1 MSSAAPPPEGPP
13 GGTPPDSPPPE
24 PQPAPI
30 TGEQSAPEAAL
41 PSDPPPAPAETV
53 SAPELPPA
61 APPPPPAVHYP
72 GHFGSGQRPWALIAA
87 IVAMLLLGAVGIALM
102 PKPPTPIVAELV
114 PTIGDLV
121 PVHTQVSI
129 GTETIRELRRLAKD
143 DIIVTDAGGRA
154 RVRLDSGATV
164 VIDGGSKL
172 AVTETGLRLEAGRIF
187 VNGTSVATTVDLG
200 VGSVSVVGSALA
212 LERREK
218 TKVYVASGE
227 VTARSKGKEATVKT
241 GETADL
247 SNGLEVGPERG
258 FDDWTGGLAAP
269 WSASGPP
276 RRALGEVWGRTEP
289 GQIGSPLTIRTHDVR
304 AVIHG
309 EVAETKVKTTF
320 FNAGAA
326 TVVGDFRMGVPS
338 EAIVSAFAVT
348 RDTNRIKGSVM
359 LAARDKIAKQVDTT
373 QPNTLEWAGE
383 GWLRGTL
390 PNIQPG
396 KSVTVEVSYV
406 EWLPVRVKGDS
417 HVVQYRYPLVGAS
430 TAPIVGEMFIQV
442 DATPSGASAL
452 AAGMGATAD
461 GGSVELRKSDFRASA
476 DFVVDVEIPKPLAA
490 ARAYVAEGEDDE
502 DESTIVVRTEV
513 PRLTGT
519 KEEGVTLAVVIDTSA
534 SIDPALLDAGRAFV
548 ESLVAGLGERDRL
561 LVLGADT
568 VVRSIGPDAMGP
580 VDAARKT
587 ATLEALAGMTRGG
600 ATDLGRA
607 LEAAA
612 DAIPEDAPSAMVVY
626 VGDGFPSV
634 GDQTAEAITARLARR
649 KQGVPRIGA
658 VLLGP
663 TTNRRAFAALTRG
676 SGPLVEVG
684 DSEEAASA
692 SISLLE
698 HALVPTVTGVSV
710 ELGPSVARIYPRQD
724 SAAVQGSSL
733 MIVGKLASDPPK
745 SIRFSYREGTQKKSE
760 ERALTL
766 VKGEHP
772 EDVARRW
779 AKARAEAMALA
790 GRGREAV
797 TDAALEVGLLTPWT
811 AWVAWQNRP
820 GNTREYTGTSL
831 GSRVLELGQSADG
844 FDVDVGDRGA
854 PPLSLANDD
863 DAVLD
868 LTDVGLEQSLYLA
881 VVRTI
886 EDASGQLRACRDTRA
901 ALRPDLPPSVQ
912 IQLKL
917 DGDAK
922 VSDVK
927 VNNAGDEMLA
937 RCVATVIENLPY
949 PRVGSKMEVVVAHSV
964 IWPPVPAIRGKKCS
978 PTSTLAVPLR
988 RGVWRERM
996 DQRARSY
1003 GELYEE
1009 ARSTCELGSWTAKR
1023 AFLEL
1028 VLDVLGTS
1036 GSVSMQA
1043 LPIAKQIELAG
1054 DLEAALFLRKE
1065 ALRRANP
1072 MELRR
1077 VRWMLLQSERLPV
1090 AEFTARYEKA
1100 GDDKARLDVVK
1111 TFLKLAPHDTRL
1123 RGRLIALLASLG
1135 EKEAL
1140 ADEARRLRADPFV
1153 DATLIA
1159 DTARLLR
1166 RAGLSDDAKKA
1177 YGEIAERATHD
1188 PWAHALLGDRLREEK
1203 LFEDATAVYRALE
1216 ALVPYDAA
1224 TQIRL
1229 ALAHAGASRLDVA
1242 LRVLAR
1248 VARTGGRAG
1257 DPELALLADRLSH
1270 VLIREQLGSDSAKEA
1285 ERKLLERSLN
1295 ELPSLPSGSP
1305 FLVRSPPGR
1314 DPINVWIERG
1324 PEKAREL
1331 VKPEALAGRVGLT
1344 ALLLEPGGAGEVLV
1358 SLARPKALLPA
1369 ETCPVTISTFVK
1381 GKLVSFVVELPPSGD
1396 RVEVGFDGSTF
1407 TGVKPAKPK
1416 APVAAAR

>member
-1 MSSAAPPPEGPP
+1 V
-13 GGTPPDSPPPE
+13 GG
-24 PQPAPI
+24 
-30 TGEQSAPEAAL
+30 
-41 PSDPPPAPAETV
+41 
-53 SAPELPPA
+53 
-61 APPPPPAVHYP
+61 
-72 GHFGSGQRPWALIAA
+72 GQRPWALIIA
-87 IVAMLLLGAVGIALM
+87 IIMMLLIGAIGIALM
-102 PKPPTPIVAELV
+102 PKPPKPIVTELV

-129 GTETIRELRRLAKD
+129 GSETIRELRRLAKD
-143 DIIVTDAGGRA
+143 DVIITDAGGRA
-154 RVRLDSGATV
+154 RVRLDTGVTV
-164 VIDGGSKL
+164 VLDGSSKL
-172 AVTETGLRLEAGRIF
+172 AITDAGLRLDAGRIF
-187 VNGTSVATTVDLG
+187 VNGTTTATAIDLG
-200 VGSVSVVGSALA
+200 TGSVSVVGSSLA
-212 LERREK
+212 IERREK
-218 TKVYVASGE
+218 TKVYVANGE
-227 VTARSKGKEATVKT
+227 VTARSKGKEAAVKT

-247 SNGLEVGPERG
+247 SNGLEVAPERG
-258 FDDWTGGLAAP
+258 FEDWTGGLAAP
-269 WSASGPP
+269 WSASGSP

-304 AVIHG
+304 ATVHG
-309 EVAETKVKTTF
+309 EVAETRVKTTF
-320 FNAGAA
+320 FNAGAV
-326 TVVGDFRMGVPS
+326 TVVGDFRMGLPS
-338 EAIVSAFAVT
+338 EAVVSGFAVT
-348 RDTNRIKGSVM
+348 RESGRVKGTVL
-359 LAARDKIAKQVDTT
+359 LAARDKVAKQVDPS

-396 KSVTVEVSYV
+396 KSVTVEINYV
-406 EWLPVRVKGDS
+406 EWLPVRIKGDG
-417 HVVQYRYPLVGAS
+417 HVVQYRYPLVGSAA
-430 TAPIVGEMFIQV
+430 APIVGEFFISV
-442 DATPSGASAL
+442 DASPSGASAL
-452 AAGMGATAD
+452 AAGMGATAS

-476 DFVVDVEIPKPLAA
+476 DFVVDVEIPKPLPA
-490 ARAYVAEGEDDE
+490 ARAYVTEADDDE

-519 KEEGVTLAVVIDTSA
+519 REEGVTLAVVIDTSA

-548 ESLVAGLGERDRL
+548 ESLVGGLGERDRL
-561 LVLGADT
+561 VVFGADT
-568 VVRSIGPDAMGP
+568 VVRPLGPDAMGP

-587 ATLEALAGMTRGG
+587 AILDALSSMSRGG

-607 LEAAA
+607 LEVAA
-612 DAIPEDAPSAMVVY
+612 DSIPEDAPSAMVVY

-684 DSEEAASA
+684 DTEEAASA

-698 HALVPTVTGVSV
+698 RALVPTLTGVSI
-710 ELGPSVARIYPRQD
+710 ELGAEVARIYPRQEA
-724 SAAVQGSSL
+724 AAVQGSSL
-733 MIVGKLASDPPK
+733 MIVGKLAGEPP
-745 SIRFSYREGTQKKSE
+745 SLLRFHYRQGKEKKVE
-760 ERALTL
+760 ERPLTII
-766 VKGEHP
+766 KSEHP
-772 EDVARRW
+772 EDIARRW
-779 AKARAEAMALA
+779 AKARAESMALA

-797 TDAALEVGLLTPWT
+797 TDAALSVGLLTPWT

-820 GNTREYTGTSL
+820 SNAIEYVGTAL
-831 GSRVLELGQSADG
+831 GSRVLELGQSDDG
-844 FDVDVGDRGA
+844 FDVDIGDRGA
-854 PPLSLANDD
+854 PPLSLATDE
-863 DAVLD
+863 DAILD
-868 LTDVGLEQSLYLA
+868 RVDLGLEQSLHLA

-886 EDASGQLRACRDTRA
+886 EDAAGQLRACRDTRA

-927 VNNAGDEMLA
+927 INNAGDEMLA

-949 PRVGSKMEVVVAHSV
+949 PRVGSKVEVSVSHSIV
-964 IWPPVPAIRGKKCS
+964 WPPVPALRGKKCS

-996 DQRARSY
+996 DQKNRGYAD
-1003 GELYEE
+1003 LFEE

-1028 VLDVLGTS
+1028 MLDVLRTS

-1043 LPIAKQIELAG
+1043 LPIAKQIELVG
-1054 DLEAALFLRKE
+1054 DMEAAAFLRKE

-1077 VRWMLLQSERLPV
+1077 VRWMLLASERLPV

-1100 GDDKARLDVVK
+1100 TDDKARLEVVR

-1123 RGRLIALLASLG
+1123 RGRLLALLAALG

-1140 ADEARRLRADPFV
+1140 GEEARRLRADPFV

-1159 DTARLLR
+1159 DAARLLR
-1166 RAGLSDDAKKA
+1166 RAGLEDDAKKT

-1229 ALAHAGASRLDVA
+1229 SLAHAGAGRLDVA
-1242 LRVLAR
+1242 LRTLSR

-1257 DPELALLADRLSH
+1257 DPELALLADRLTH
-1270 VLIREQLGSDSAKEA
+1270 VLLRELLAGETAKA
-1285 ERKLLERSLN
+1285 DDRKLLERNLN
-1295 ELPSLPSGSP
+1295 ELPSLPSGVP
-1305 FLVRSPPGR
+1305 FLLRSPPGR
-1314 DPINVWIERG
+1314 EPINVWIERG
-1324 PEKAREL
+1324 PEKAREF
-1331 VKPEALAGRVGLT
+1331 VRPEATAGRVGLV
-1344 ALLLEPGGAGEVLV
+1344 ALLLEPGGEGEVLV

-1369 ETCPVTISTFVK
+1369 EPCPVTLSALVA
-1381 GKLVSFVVELPPSGD
+1381 GKLVSFVVELPPSGG
-1396 RVEVGFDGSTF
+1396 RVEVGFDGKAF
-1407 TGVKPAKPK
+1407 TGIKPAKPK
-1416 APVAAAR
+1416 AAPVPPR